1 MYYMNNDFFDS
12 FSVLFSKE
20 ESILNEKR
28 RPLGSYAADALDMDL
43 SLLEEI
49 RDRVALFQEVL
60 TVFLS
65 ARDASSAAEAQQA
78 LNELWTRLEQA
89 QPLDRLPIVAFTSAA
104 ADPVLRPYLESGQ
117 LRGLVSGFDGAW
129 AYAQQSGLPLSA
141 ANQAR
146 LDSQLTRQ
154 T

>member
-1 MYYMNNDFFDS
+1 MYYMNNDFFDG
-12 FSVLFSKE
+12 FSVLFAKD

-43 SLLEEI
+43 TLLEEI

-78 LNELWTRLEQA
+78 LNELWTRLEQMPA
-89 QPLDRLPIVAFTSAA
+89 YSQIKLNGLSTRRLI
-104 ADPVLRPYLESGQ
+104 
-117 LRGLVSGFDGAW
+117 
-129 AYAQQSGLPLSA
+129 AYMRAHPA
-141 ANQAR
+141 EV
-146 LDSQLTRQ
+146 
-154 T
+154 